1 MQTWTEQL
9 SPRYLH
15 QEQVM
20 QQINPLELSLWL
32 KDAARP
38 GPLLLDVRELG
49 EYEICHIEGSQL
61 IPMNTIAGRFAEL
74 DEEAT
79 IVVICHHGMRSY
91 QVGSFLERQ
100 GFTSVINL
108 NGGIA
113 RWAEEVDLTM
123 ARY

>member
-1 MQTWTEQL
+1 ME
-9 SPRYLH
+9 
-15 QEQVM
+15 
-20 QQINPLELSLWL
+20 QINPLELSQWL
-32 KDAARP
+32 SDTKRAD
-38 GPLLLDVRELG
+38 PLLLDVREAG
-49 EYEICHIEGSQL
+49 EYEICHIANSQL
-61 IPMNTIAGRFAEL
+61 IPMNTIPSCFTEL

-100 GFTSVINL
+100 GFAHVINL

-113 RWAEEVDLTM
+113 RWAEEVDLAM